1 MLDDNGMEIKVIEGE
16 VSARVPKPFCDW
28 KESRDII

>member
-1 MLDDNGMEIKVIEGE
+1 MFDDNGMEIKVIGE